1 LLIYVV
7 PRGATGLST
16 PTADP
21 RVIHRSSQ
29 RVAARGP
36 GVQRRKPHPTSHGGQ
51 PISTRQREPI
61 RQVRLS
67 DGSLRYEVTVD
78 VGRDSTG
85 RRRQSRTRYRTLREA
100 KVALAKTR
108 LGVHEGTHVVRDVLT
123 LRTYLARWADGK
135 IDLRSSTRDGYR
147 VALKP
152 VLDRWGD
159 LPVQQLTKAH
169 LDELVTEQLASG
181 GLSGGGRSAR
191 TVTLMLVVLGQALDA
206 AARERLVTANVASL
220 VNRPASA
227 PVVVK
232 KTWTADQVRTFLTY
246 VADDRLAAAWRL
258 TMLGLRRGEVLGLR
272 WSDVDFE
279 SRSASIARARV
290 PEGGR
295 IVVNKPK
302 TARGVRTIYLPA
314 EVVSDLVRLRAVQHD
329 EQRAIGAGFTAAD
342 EWILVDP
349 IGRPYRP
356 EWYGKEFRRLSAE
369 AGLPRIRLHDARH
382 TAASLLA
389 QGGVEIG
396 VAAALLGHDPVVY
409 LQTYVHPY
417 EDAKRAASEQLAAAY
432 R

>member
-1 LLIYVV
+1 M
-7 PRGATGLST
+7 
-16 PTADP
+16 
-21 RVIHRSSQ
+21 
-29 RVAARGP
+29 
-36 GVQRRKPHPTSHGGQ
+36 
-51 PISTRQREPI
+51 
-61 RQVRLS
+61 
-67 DGSLRYEVTVD
+67 
-78 VGRDSTG
+78 
-85 RRRQSRTRYRTLREA
+85 
-100 KVALAKTR
+100 
-108 LGVHEGTHVVRDVLT
+108 VRDILT
-123 LRTYLARWADGK
+123 VQTYLARWIDGK

-152 VLDRWGD
+152 VLERWGD
-159 LPVQQLTKAH
+159 LPLQQLTKAH
-169 LDELVTEQLASG
+169 LDERVTEQRASG
-181 GLSGGGRSAR
+181 GLGGRGRSAR

-232 KTWTADQVRTFLTY
+232 KTWTADQVRSFLAY

-279 SRSASIARARV
+279 ARSASIQRARV

-302 TARGVRTIYLPA
+302 TARGVRTIYLPV

-329 EQRAIGAGFTAAD
+329 EQRAIGAGNPAD
-342 EWILVDP
+342 GWILVDP

-356 EWYGKEFRRLSAE
+356 EWYGKEFRRLSNE